1 MTIARQIEQKL
12 SKANLDAS
20 VILILVDVKCYNEAT
35 IQLIKYLNAGKKFT
49 GVYVTVSKP
58 YKTVRSA
65 LEVAGVDT
73 RTILFI
79 DAVSG
84 SAEENR
90 SEECVFI
97 GSPQDLTGISIAMS
111 EAVKAL
117 PAKGRFLL
125 FDSLSTLSIHNSA
138 GSVAKFAHFLATN
151 MRKWEIAGFIVLTD
165 KEKERELMGQLAQF
179 CDLTLE
185 LGGGK

>member
-1 MTIARQIEQKL
+1 MGIAKQIEQKL
-12 SKANLDAS
+12 SKVNLDTS
-20 VILILVDVKCYNEAT
+20 LVLVVVDVKGYNEAT
-35 IQLIKYLNAGKKFT
+35 IQLIKYLNVGKKFA
-49 GVYVTVSKP
+49 GIYVTVSKP
-58 YKTVRSA
+58 YKTVKAA
-65 LEVAGVDT
+65 LEGAGVNT
-73 RTILFI
+73 RIILFI

-84 SAEENR
+84 SPEGKE
-90 SEECVFI
+90 SGCLFI

-125 FDSLSTLSIHNSA
+125 FDSLSTLSIHNSP

-151 MRKWEIAGFIVLTD
+151 MRKWEISGFIILIE
-165 KEKERELMGQLAQF
+165 KEKGRELIDQLAQF
-179 CDLTLE
+179 CDVTLE